1 MSTLVGQGYVGGVV
15 VHIECSKC
23 CVLIFIY
30 QRRFAKGTLVSRFIL
45 SVPNVVSD
53 FHISTLVD
61 QEYVVGVVV
70 LPSVPDVLSY
80 CHVG

>member
-1 MSTLVGQGYVGGVV
+1 MFCPIFISTLVDQGYA
-15 VHIECSKC
+15 ECPKC

-30 QRRFAKGTLVSRFIL
+30 PRRVAKGTLVSRFIL

-53 FHISTLVD
+53 FHISTSVD

-70 LPSVPDVLSY
+70 LPSVPNVLLY